1 MDETFQKIYDEIRRQ
16 MIDLEDINK
25 SINQI
30 ADKNLFSI
38 RMKELLKEKIN
49 NIIAEYFILYDIVY
63 QMLEAVDNADTQM
76 ILDAYGGENGN
87 I

>member
-1 MDETFQKIYDEIRRQ
+1 MDETFQKLYDEIRRQ
-16 MIDLEDINK
+16 MLDLEDINK
-25 SINQI
+25 SVNQI
-30 ADKNLFSI
+30 VDKNLFSI
-38 RMKELLKEKIN
+38 RVKELLKEKIN

-63 QMLEAVDNADTQM
+63 QMLEDVDNADTQM